1 MITQAPRGT
10 KDWFGKDMDQRTY
23 LENIFKDLCASYNIH
38 EIITPV
44 FEHTELFQR
53 GVGETTDV
61 VQKEMY
67 TFEDK
72 GHRSISLKPEG
83 TAGAIRAYL
92 QNGLA
97 NEPQPI
103 KMFYITPAFRYE
115 KPQSER
121 VPFSFVYFTALSRR
135 IVISPRIA
143 FSSPFIEI
151 SGSILLSRLI

>member
-1 MITQAPRGT
+1 
-10 KDWFGKDMDQRTY
+10 MDQRTY

-72 GHRSISLKPEG
+72 GHRSISK
-83 TAGAIRAYL
+83 IRR
-92 QNGLA
+92 NSRSD
-97 NEPQPI
+97 PCI
-103 KMFYITPAFRYE
+103 
-115 KPQSER
+115 
-121 VPFSFVYFTALSRR
+121 FT
-135 IVISPRIA
+135 
-143 FSSPFIEI
+143 EW
-151 SGSILLSRLI
+151 SGK

>member
-92 QNGLA
+92 QNGLQMSHSRSRCSISHQHSA
-97 NEPQPI
+97 MKNH
-103 KMFYITPAFRYE
+103 
-115 KPQSER
+115 R
-121 VPFSFVYFTALSRR
+121 V
-135 IVISPRIA
+135 
-143 FSSPFIEI
+143 ED
-151 SGSILLSRLI
+151 

>member
-10 KDWFGKDMDQRTY
+10 KDWFWKRYGPAHIFREYFQRFMQHPIIFTRSSHQY
-23 LENIFKDLCASYNIH
+23 LSIQK
-38 EIITPV
+38 
-44 FEHTELFQR
+44 LFQR

-103 KMFYITPAFRYE
+103 KMFYTHQHSAM
-115 KPQSER
+115 KNHR
-121 VPFSFVYFTALSRR
+121 V
-135 IVISPRIA
+135 
-143 FSSPFIEI
+143 ED
-151 SGSILLSRLI
+151 

>member
-72 GHRSISLKPEG
+72 RTQKHFIKTRRNSRSDPCI
-83 TAGAIRAYL
+83 
-92 QNGLA
+92 
-97 NEPQPI
+97 
-103 KMFYITPAFRYE
+103 
-115 KPQSER
+115 
-121 VPFSFVYFTALSRR
+121 FT
-135 IVISPRIA
+135 
-143 FSSPFIEI
+143 EW
-151 SGSILLSRLI
+151 SGK

>member
-72 GHRSISLKPEG
+72 GHRSISLKIQKE
-83 TAGAIRAYL
+83 
-92 QNGLA
+92 Q
-97 NEPQPI
+97 
-103 KMFYITPAFRYE
+103 K
-115 KPQSER
+115 ER
-121 VPFSFVYFTALSRR
+121 FVHIYRMVWQMSHSRSR
-135 IVISPRIA
+135 CSISHQHSAMKNHRV
-143 FSSPFIEI
+143 ED
-151 SGSILLSRLI
+151 

>member
-83 TAGAIRAYL
+83 TAGVIR
-92 QNGLA
+92 
-97 NEPQPI
+97 
-103 KMFYITPAFRYE
+103 
-115 KPQSER
+115 S
-121 VPFSFVYFTALSRR
+121 
-135 IVISPRIA
+135 
-143 FSSPFIEI
+143 FIENKMVWQMSHSRSRCSI
-151 SGSILLSRLI
+151 SHQHSAMKNHRVED

>member
-83 TAGAIRAYL
+83 TAGAMVWQMSHSRSRCSISHQHSAMK
-92 QNGLA
+92 NH
-97 NEPQPI
+97 
-103 KMFYITPAFRYE
+103 
-115 KPQSER
+115 R
-121 VPFSFVYFTALSRR
+121 V
-135 IVISPRIA
+135 
-143 FSSPFIEI
+143 ED
-151 SGSILLSRLI
+151 

>member
-1 MITQAPRGT
+1 
-10 KDWFGKDMDQRTY
+10 
-23 LENIFKDLCASYNIH
+23 
-38 EIITPV
+38 
-44 FEHTELFQR
+44 
-53 GVGETTDV
+53 
-61 VQKEMY
+61 MY

-115 KPQSER
+115 TTEWKIK
-121 VPFSFVYFTALSRR
+121 TAPPVWS
-135 IVISPRIA
+135 
-143 FSSPFIEI
+143 
-151 SGSILLSRLI
+151 